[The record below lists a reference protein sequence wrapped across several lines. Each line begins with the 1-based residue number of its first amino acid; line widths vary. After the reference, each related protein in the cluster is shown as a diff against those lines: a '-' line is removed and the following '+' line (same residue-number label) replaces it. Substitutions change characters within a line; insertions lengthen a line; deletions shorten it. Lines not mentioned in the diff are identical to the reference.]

1 MIKTLFETETQTIE
15 FNKTANLFINMGIVA
30 LHRYIKLYQLDNPNK
45 FEVEQNHLT
54 ANTLTIACK
63 ELMPFLEEVY
73 YFMGKEIYDISTKKQ
88 IAAADKYYFVKE
100 PTFEGKRFAKMQT
113 LGMAYLVTNDTT
125 VARKGGKKIKFE
137 ALLKE
142 DPSFAMEI
150 ANFLTSKGKKL
161 KFFNLEN
168 GQLVKT
174 DATGNKIENKGG
186 DSEIFLYNSY
196 TKTPG
201 LEFHLKFLEK
211 GTKICPI
218 TGEALNNLVKNSC
231 TSPFGTVNHAQ
242 ISWKA
247 VLVSRFA
254 PALCFYAYKNSRDS
268 LICHFFNSNNLLNIN
283 KLYADN
289 LFKTREE
296 LRENNFNTNFNLLGT
311 KRISKNTED
320 KAENKDDSVWASEVA
335 FMLMYTFYKNKL
347 QASFNENTNAAADDL
362 FGEIEKIPISLVS
375 FQANNYNPTMRTI
388 HYEEYNNVKFVLR
401 LLNEW
406 DKQQVD
412 FIKVWND
419 LVFDT
424 RPDTK
429 PNEDFKT
436 KEKLFK
442 LNRYLRFQVFT
453 NILKSKSIIP
463 LFETLFFDCYKYL
476 TASSNEDKGRRHAS
490 YKNYKSLFQFL
501 TVYEQFIQF
510 KNNNMDTNLQ
520 ERAIK
525 LGTSIGYAIINY
537 QDGDERSNAKNGRK
551 YIIGLHKSRT
561 KVQFLEALTRI
572 ELKYGIIISQDIL
585 KGIDDSNFMFIKQLA
600 VISTLNYLN
609 PHLFSNNSK

>member
-1 MIKTLFETETQTIE
+1 MIKMLYETETQTIE

-30 LHRYIKLYQLDNPNK
+30 LHRYIDKYRYLNPNK

-63 ELMPFLEEVY
+63 ELMPLLEEVY

-100 PTFEGKRFAKMQT
+100 PTFEGKSFAKMKT
-113 LGMAYLVTNDTT
+113 LGMAYLVTNDATGI
-125 VARKGGKKIKFE
+125 ASKGGKKMKFE

-142 DPSFAMEI
+142 DPDFALEI

-161 KFFNLEN
+161 KFFNLEE

-174 DATGNKIENKGG
+174 DATGKKIENNGG
-186 DSEIFLYNSY
+186 ESEMFLYNGY
-196 TKTPG
+196 TKTPE
-201 LEFHLKFLEK
+201 LEFHLKYLQK

-218 TGEALNNLVKNSC
+218 TNEEVDKLVENKC
-231 TSPFGTVNHAQ
+231 TFPFGVNHAQ

-254 PALCFYAYKNSRDS
+254 PALCFYAYKNSYNS

-289 LFKTREE
+289 LFKTPEE
-296 LRENNFNTNFNLLGT
+296 LQENNFNTNFNLVGT

-320 KAENKDDSVWASEVA
+320 NAENKDDSVWASEVA
-335 FMLMYTFYKNKL
+335 FMLIYTFYKSKL

-362 FGEIEKIPISLVS
+362 FGEIEKTPISLVS
-375 FQANNYNPTMRTI
+375 FQADTFASTMRTN
-388 HYEEYNNVKFVLR
+388 HYEEYNNVKFVLQ

-406 DKQQVD
+406 DKQQVEFD
-412 FIKVWND
+412 KTWYS
-419 LVFDT
+419 LVFS
-424 RPDTK
+424 K
-429 PNEDFKT
+429 PSHS
-436 KEKLFK
+436 KE
-442 LNRYLRFQVFT
+442 NRFAAARQLRGKVFD
-453 NILKSKSIIP
+453 NILKAKTIVEH
-463 LFETLFFDCYKYL
+463 FETLFFDCYKYL
-476 TASSNEDKGRRHAS
+476 IKGEQTN

-520 ERAIK
+520 DRAIK
-525 LGTSIGYAIINY
+525 LGSSIGQAIINY
-537 QDGDERSNAKNGRK
+537 EGGDKKSNAKNGRK
-551 YIIGLHKSRT
+551 YIIDLHKSRT
-561 KVQFLEALTRI
+561 KQQFLDSIIRI
-572 ELKYGIIISQDIL
+572 QRKYGLSVSRDIL
-585 KGIDDSNFMFIKQLA
+585 EGIDDNNFMFIKQLA
-600 VISTLNYLN
+600 LISALNQLN
-609 PHLFSNNSK
+609 SVLSFSNN